1 VKQVFDNNLN
11 KNIEIN
17 NIPDKVVI
25 SKINSS
31 LVGLS
36 KIDDYIF
43 QPTIMIM

>member
-1 VKQVFDNNLN
+1 MKQVFDNNLN
-11 KNIEIN
+11 K
-17 NIPDKVVI
+17 KVVI